1 MKSKISLILLLILVL
16 TVLMYANS
24 VLVVQNNSS
33 LKVQNPS
40 LTIFPTK
47 DAYVNDMYSDDTT
60 GYRSWLWIANNM
72 SYVQTCEALIYFDLP
87 SNFSNF
93 NAIHLNMLL

>member
-1 MKSKISLILLLILVL
+1 
-16 TVLMYANS
+16 MYANS

-40 LTIFPTK
+40 LAIFPTK
-47 DAYVNDMYSDDTT
+47 DAYVNDMYFDDAT
-60 GYRSWLWIANNM
+60 GYRSWLWIAKNI
-72 SYVQTCEALIYFDLP
+72 SYVQTCEALIYFDLL

-93 NAIHLNMLL
+93 NAIHLYMLL